1 MCKALGFN
9 NMHNFI
15 SYINLSFESTTTYF
29 SLLTESVDE
38 KCSRVEQSFCS
49 FCSCSMPAI
58 LLSMLSLMTDSGV
71 LDRNLAS
78 SLVLLELEMVSS
90 EPVFDP
96 CNDIRSNHFEVVR
109 FLYEMSLIIENI
121 RIRI

>member
-1 MCKALGFN
+1 
-9 NMHNFI
+9 MHNFI

-38 KCSRVEQSFCS
+38 KCSRVEQGFCS